1 MRCKKVVLFLPVTI
15 FLIFALFTS
24 SSAQIANHK
33 GEKHVSFYFG
43 GGYNKSWFGPST
55 IHVEQSSLKNSYDL
69 LKVKGDNAHV
79 KPIFP
84 WQLNYRLG
92 CYFNYEQTC
101 GVEFSYNP
109 VNYHVSDQSIQLKGT
124 VSGAPNTNLTIPFS
138 LKNGYLYEMD
148 GANLLL
154 LNFVRRFQ
162 LYKPNFDYVLVG
174 GKRRNVW
181 LDILNNLRVDVI
193 GKVGGGAAMPHFATK
208 FVTDSFDAL
217 QFQLCGWDAG
227 AEAALR
233 LVIYRYGYIEF
244 AGRYDYA
251 MYNKLQLYKGTATQN
266 IGMPGFVITIG
277 GSLPTNRFNPLF
289 FHERNVINM
298 TPFFQNKVNQDSLD
312 KEAAKEKKHKKHRKH
327 KKGDDGFDV
336 PEFESI
342 KDKKAKFSEQVM
354 KIRQDSLAHQAM
366 LDSIA
371 HQQIMDSIANQQ
383 MNDSIARKIYNDSVE
398 ADRARRDTVSIS
410 SMDTTLKPTV
420 PDHKETK
427 KERKARLKK
436 EKLAEKEK
444 AAEQPAAPVT
454 DSTGAVP
461 AVPVEKLSKKQLKAK
476 KKQEAQERKEK
487 EAKEKENNAGVPV
500 TPPDPAA
507 GVGVPPPAPPA
518 APDAAPSKM
527 SRKERKAKEKHEAE
541 LKKQEEAS
549 KPEVPAAP
557 PVVTPPADAPPAPPA
572 ESPAPGLSK
581 KELKAKKKQEAK
593 ELKEKQKQEQEA
605 KDKAEK
611 ELNEMQKQEQD
622 AKEKADKELKEKAQA
637 DAEQAKKANKENEK
651 KNAAELKEKQRQ
663 EQEAKDK
670 AENEQKEAERAKKE
684 QEKKDKKEKKEQEKK
699 EKEEKK
705 AREKKEKQEEKD
717 KEQAE
722 KDARKE
728 QERKEKEAP
737 KEGQDGK

>member
-1 MRCKKVVLFLPVTI
+1 MRCKKVGLFLPVTI

-43 GGYNKSWFGPST
+43 GGYNKSWFGPSK
-55 IHVEQSSLKNSYDL
+55 IHIEQSSLKNSYDL

-79 KPIFP
+79 TPIFP

-109 VNYHVSDQSIQLKGT
+109 VNYHVSDQSIRLKGT
-124 VSGAPNTNLTIPFS
+124 VSGVPNTNLTIPFS

-162 LYKPNFDYVLVG
+162 LYKPNFDYVLEG

-233 LVIYRYGYIEF
+233 LVVYRYGYIEF

-266 IGMPGFVITIG
+266 IGVPGFVITIG

-289 FHERNVINM
+289 FHERNVLNM

-312 KEAAKEKKHKKHRKH
+312 KEAAKEEKHKKHRKH

-371 HQQIMDSIANQQ
+371 HQQIVDSIANKL
-383 MNDSIARKIYNDSVE
+383 MNDSIARKIYSDSLE

-410 SMDTTLKPTV
+410 AMDTTLKPVV

-444 AAEQPAAPVT
+444 VAEQPTVPVT
-454 DSTGAVP
+454 DSTGAVIAP
-461 AVPVEKLSKKQLKAK
+461 PPEKLSKKQRKAK
-476 KKQEAQERKEK
+476 KKLEAQEQKEK
-487 EAKEKENNAGVPV
+487 EAKEKENVPEV
-500 TPPDPAA
+500 PAVPPDPAA
-507 GVGVPPPAPPA
+507 GAVVPPPAPPG
-518 APDAAPSKM
+518 APEAAPSKM
-527 SRKERKAKEKHEAE
+527 TRKERKAKEKHEAE
-541 LKKQEEAS
+541 LKRQEEAN
-549 KPEVPAAP
+549 KPEVSAAP
-557 PVVTPPADAPPAPPA
+557 SVVTPPADAPPALPA
-572 ESPAPGLSK
+572 EVPAPGLSK
-581 KELKAKKKQEAK
+581 KELKAKRKQEAKELKEKQKLEQDAKDKAEK

-605 KDKAEK
+605 KEK
-611 ELNEMQKQEQD
+611 
-622 AKEKADKELKEKAQA
+622 A
-637 DAEQAKKANKENEK
+637 DAEQAKKANKENEE

-663 EQEAKDK
+663 EQEARDK

-705 AREKKEKQEEKD
+705 AREKREKQEAKD

-722 KDARKE
+722 KEAKKE

-737 KEGQDGK
+737 KEGQEGK

>member
-1 MRCKKVVLFLPVTI
+1 MRCKKVGLFLPVTI

-43 GGYNKSWFGPST
+43 GGYNKSWFGPSK
-55 IHVEQSSLKNSYDL
+55 IHIEQSSLKNSYDL

-109 VNYHVSDQSIQLKGT
+109 INYHVSDQSIRLKGT
-124 VSGAPNTNLTIPFS
+124 VSGVPNTNLTIPFS

-162 LYKPNFDYVLVG
+162 LYKPNFDYVLEG

-233 LVIYRYGYIEF
+233 LVVYRYGYIEF

-266 IGMPGFVITIG
+266 IGVPGFVITIG

-289 FHERNVINM
+289 FHERNVLNM

-312 KEAAKEKKHKKHRKH
+312 KEAAKEEKHKKHRKH

-371 HQQIMDSIANQQ
+371 HQQIVDSIANKL
-383 MNDSIARKIYNDSVE
+383 MNDSIARKIYSDSLE

-410 SMDTTLKPTV
+410 AMDTTLKPVV

-444 AAEQPAAPVT
+444 VAEQPAVPVT
-454 DSTGAVP
+454 DSTGAVIAP
-461 AVPVEKLSKKQLKAK
+461 PPEKLSKKQRKAK
-476 KKQEAQERKEK
+476 KKLEAQEQKEK

-507 GVGVPPPAPPA
+507 GVGVPPPPPPVAPE
-518 APDAAPSKM
+518 AAPSKM
-527 SRKERKAKEKHEAE
+527 SKKERKAKEKHEAE
-541 LKKQEEAS
+541 LKKQEEAN
-549 KPEVPAAP
+549 KPEEPAAP
-557 PVVTPPADAPPAPPA
+557 SASPA
-572 ESPAPGLSK
+572 ETPSPVLSK

-605 KDKAEK
+605 KDKA
-611 ELNEMQKQEQD
+611 
-622 AKEKADKELKEKAQA
+622 DKELKEKEQA
-637 DAEQAKKANKENEK
+637 DAEQAKKANKESEE
-651 KNAAELKEKQRQ
+651 KNAAELKEKQKQ
-663 EQEAKDK
+663 EQEARDK
-670 AENEQKEAERAKKE
+670 AENEQKEAERSKKE
-684 QEKKDKKEKKEQEKK
+684 QEKKDKKERKEQEKK

-705 AREKKEKQEEKD
+705 AREKKEKQEAKE

-722 KDARKE
+722 KEAKKE

-737 KEGQDGK
+737 KEGQEGK